1 MLKFLSIFVLFV
13 EDAAKMSKCPD
24 VYAKAFRNPQTFQIW
39 YVLGQ
44 KFHFTGNDM
53 AVSWGLIS
61 LWKSVLLKK
70 NDFDFVYDQNL
81 ENNFVL
87 PW

>member
-1 MLKFLSIFVLFV
+1 MLQ
-13 EDAAKMSKCPD
+13 KMSKRPD

-39 YVLGQ
+39 YVLEQ

-61 LWKSVLLKK
+61 LWKSVL
-70 NDFDFVYDQNL
+70 
-81 ENNFVL
+81 
-87 PW
+87 